1 MLLEASDALN
11 TLGLNVKRMKVLIEL
26 SQIRQMSL
34 DELMLQLELRPAHA

>member
-11 TLGLNVKRMKVLIEL
+11 TLDLNVKRMKVLIEL

-34 DELMLQLELRPAHA
+34 DELMLQLN